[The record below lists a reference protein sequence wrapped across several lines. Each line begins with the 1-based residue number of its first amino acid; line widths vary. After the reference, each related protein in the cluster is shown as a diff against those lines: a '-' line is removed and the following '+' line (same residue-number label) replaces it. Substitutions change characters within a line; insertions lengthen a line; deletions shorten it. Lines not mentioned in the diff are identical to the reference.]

1 MVETGK
7 SQQGTAIVTG
17 ASSGIGAVYANRL
30 AKRGFD
36 LILVARRLDRLK
48 AAADRIRGMSGR
60 RVDIVAA
67 DLANEDGIRR
77 VEEIVR
83 DTPDF
88 GLIANVAGA
97 GALGR
102 RHLLIQQRLKPCSR
116 SIFWR

>member
-30 AKRGFD
+30 ANRGFD
-36 LILVARRLDRLK
+36 LILVARRLARLE

-60 RVDIVAA
+60 RVDIAAA

-83 DTPDF
+83 DAPDLS
-88 GLIANVAGA
+88 LIANVAGA
-97 GALGR
+97 GAFGDGVA
-102 RHLLIQQRLKPCSR
+102 CR
-116 SIFWR
+116 SNSG